1 MATSSIARLDRGDRF
16 HPDPERSYT
25 LPSRYYYD
33 EDIYQREHEAIFYK
47 NWLYVCHGETVRKPG
62 DYTTFEAADQNIVVV
77 RGKDGVLRAF
87 YNVCSHRAHELLKG
101 SGRTKVITCPYHAWS
116 YHIDGTLRTAR
127 GSEKVEGFDADEFCL
142 TSVQVEEF
150 CNFVFINMDNQAAPL
165 AEQSEG
171 LEANIRSYVPDL
183 DQLTHAYRLT
193 FDIKA
198 NWKNVLDNFLEC
210 YHCPIT
216 HPAFANGLVDLS
228 TFGIVTYGI
237 YSTHHS
243 KGGTGDNAAYNA
255 SDADDPNHSV
265 WWLWPNTCIL
275 RFPGTANLSVWRMI
289 PTGPETTREIFD
301 FFLLDKT
308 VDDQNM
314 DAIDYIDKVLQVEDI
329 AVVESVQ
336 RGFHSRAYEQ
346 GRFIVDPDRGA
357 ASEHGVHHFQALVR
371 QHIEE

>member
-33 EDIYQREHEAIFYK
+33 EDIYQREREAIFYK
-47 NWLYVCHGETVRKPG
+47 NWLYVCHSETVREPG
-62 DYTTFEAADQNIVVV
+62 DYTTFETADQNIIVV
-77 RGKDGVLRAF
+77 RGKDGVLRGF
-87 YNVCSHRAHELLKG
+87 YNVCAHRAHELLKG
-101 SGRTKVITCPYHAWS
+101 EGRTKVITCPYHAWS

-127 GSEKVEGFDADEFCL
+127 GSEKIESFDKDEFCL
-142 TSVQVEEF
+142 TSVRAEEF
-150 CNFVFINMDNQAAPL
+150 CNFVFINMDNDAVPL
-165 AEQSEG
+165 AEQSKG
-171 LEANIRSYVPDL
+171 LAADIRSYVPDL
-183 DQLTHAYRLT
+183 DQLTHAHRLT

-210 YHCPIT
+210 YHCPAT
-216 HPAFANGLVDLS
+216 HPAFANGLIDLS
-228 TFGIVTYGI
+228 TFGTVTYGI

-243 KGGTGDNAAYNA
+243 KGDKADNAAYNA

-275 RFPGTANLSVWRMI
+275 RFPGAANLSIWRMI

-308 VDDQNM
+308 VDEQSK
-314 DAIDYIDKVLQVEDI
+314 DAIDYIDKVLQIEDI

-336 RGFHSRAYEQ
+336 RGFHSRAYDQ

-371 QHIEE
+371 QHIDE